1 MKNLVSTS
9 NQETMTSLDLR
20 EIVNAARS
28 EHGENPV
35 RNNDFLEKVKDELD
49 LDEATYEKTVG
60 QKLNSR
66 GTMSDYL
73 NLTLDQCMLVGMRES
88 KAVRRSVLVKLK
100 DKEQQQPVNP
110 QIPDFSDPIAA
121 ARAWADAKE
130 AEQLAIAS
138 RAEIGSRREATA
150 MNTASQATKR
160 ANRLETELDKSKEYC
175 SVKRMQM
182 IHHGQ
187 KFNWRE
193 LKAASA
199 EMEIPPVKVF
209 DQNYGQVNAYHV
221 EVWRAAYAI
230 DMDS

>member
-28 EHGENPV
+28 DHGENPV

-88 KAVRRSVLVKLK
+88 KAVRRSVLAKLK
-100 DKEQQQPVNP
+100 DKEQQQPAIP
-110 QIPDFSDPIAA
+110 QTYI
-121 ARAWADAKE
+121 E
-130 AEQLAIAS
+130 ALQALIESEKQKQLAIATK
-138 RAEIGSRREATA
+138 AEIGSRREATA
-150 MNTASQATKR
+150 MNTASHATKR
-160 ANRLETELDKSKEYC
+160 ASRLEIELDPAKEYC
-175 SVKRMQM
+175 TVKRMQM

-193 LKAASA
+193 LKSASA
-199 EMEIPPVKVF
+199 DVGIPPIDVF
-209 DQNYGQVNAYHV
+209 DQNYGSVKSYHV
-221 EVWRAAYAI
+221 EAWRAAYAI
-230 DMDS
+230 DTDS